1 MKKTFIALA
10 LAASVAPAWAAEV
23 VSSNIVGY
31 SKLNLANGYTM
42 VGSAFL
48 TVGGGTTV
56 SIQDIKA
63 SGLVGFDWD
72 NFEPGD
78 TLMFWDASQQMYPTT
93 LYYTGDVQTE
103 TMTGMGVNAGEWFDM
118 DTFATAAIELDNGD
132 AFWILGSTANATVTL
147 MGEVPTNAPS
157 VTLVSGYNMVA
168 NPYPKAAGIND
179 IISTSGLVGFDWD
192 NFEPG
197 DTLMIWD
204 AAQQMY
210 PITLYYTGDT
220 QTQTMTDMG
229 VTAGE
234 WFDMDTFSTAAT
246 EIPIGGAFWIIT
258 DNGGTLTFK

>member
-118 DTFATAAIELDNGD
+118 DTF
-132 AFWILGSTANATVTL
+132 
-147 MGEVPTNAPS
+147 
-157 VTLVSGYNMVA
+157 
-168 NPYPKAAGIND
+168 
-179 IISTSGLVGFDWD
+179 
-192 NFEPG
+192 
-197 DTLMIWD
+197 
-204 AAQQMY
+204 
-210 PITLYYTGDT
+210 
-220 QTQTMTDMG
+220 
-229 VTAGE
+229 
-234 WFDMDTFSTAAT
+234 STAAT